1 MMARNIPQMGGS
13 SSSAKAVSYLADL
26 AKPLPLKHNDRALA
40 ERKPFLGRHCVILK
54 ANCRV
59 I

>member
-26 AKPLPLKHNDRALA
+26 AKPSSLKHKDRALA
-40 ERKPFLGRHCVILK
+40 ERKLFLGRHCVI
-54 ANCRV
+54 
-59 I
+59 